1 MKKIYQQIFASPK
14 LIICG
19 ALIILGLM
27 TLIGLTG
34 HSIYHKTKNQT
45 LMTSYSNEELM
56 ANLTQESQQ
65 SKEFMKETTKTT
77 ETTVYQ
83 TIYVDVK
90 GAVNRPGMYAFTAE
104 ERVFDV
110 IQKAG
115 GFTDVA
121 DEKQINFAAKIKDQ
135 QLLYVPEIGEEIEEK
150 HSDHEAD
157 TEIGESKEIQE
168 KINLNTADSLQ
179 LQQIPGIGE
188 KKAQEIIQYR
198 QDNGSFKSVE
208 ELQEISGIGQ
218 KTVEKMKNFVTITIE

>member
-27 TLIGLTG
+27 TLIGLAG
-34 HSIYHKTKNQT
+34 YSIYHKTKNQI

-65 SKEFMKETTKTT
+65 SKELMEETT
-77 ETTVYQ
+77 ETTVYP

-150 HSDHEAD
+150 YSDHEED
-157 TEIGESKEIQE
+157 TEIGESKVPQE

-179 LQQIPGIGE
+179 LQQVPGIGE

>member
-1 MKKIYQQIFASPK
+1 MKKIYQQIFDSPK

-27 TLIGLTG
+27 TLIGLAG
-34 HSIYHKTKNQT
+34 HSIYHKMKNQT
-45 LMTSYSNEELM
+45 LLTSYSNEELM

-65 SKEFMKETTKTT
+65 SKELVEETT

-110 IQKAG
+110 IQKSG

-150 HSDHEAD
+150 YSDHEED
-157 TEIGESKEIQE
+157 TEIGESKVPQE
-168 KINLNTADSLQ
+168 KINLNTANSLQ